1 MDKYKLRKQ
10 IFLAVLIATYL
21 PPIFLA
27 DYRGAGSAGVLL
39 LGRLFGMLGVILITW
54 QFLLGIRGLVS
65 RIIPDL
71 LWINSIHRFIGTYGF
86 LAICLH
92 PLLVTIY
99 YASVGVNLLVLK
111 FDDPF
116 NFYKAFGTA
125 AFALLTLT
133 WLLSAFARKRLGFRY
148 WKKLH
153 LLVYVMMPLILIHS
167 LNLGVNVGG
176 KGFLHYYWLFIVA
189 VFITAFTYRILLRL
203 GVFRD
208 KYVITEVNH
217 VTKDTT
223 QVVMKPKGSKYL
235 SPEPGQFVYF
245 QPGLLMETHPFT
257 VSHFDNTTHMLAITA
272 KSSGPFSA
280 QVQNLKVGQTV
291 YLDGPFGEFTAEA
304 YLTDKPIVL
313 IAGGIGITPFLKLI
327 ESAKTDLSKRIT
339 LIWGN
344 KTQADIA
351 FADLMQAVG
360 KANPGFKL
368 VNVLSGE
375 PTYSGEKGYITT
387 ELIQK
392 YVEGDLAN
400 YEFFVCG
407 PPVMMDKIMPALD
420 AAGIPESQLHK
431 EKFSL

>member
-27 DYRGAGSAGVLL
+27 DYRGAGSAGLLL

-99 YASVGVNLLVLK
+99 YSSVGVNLLVLK

-116 NFYKAFGTA
+116 NFYKTFGTA

-153 LLVYVMMPLILIHS
+153 LLVYIMMPLILIHS

-189 VFITAFTYRILLRL
+189 VFITVFTYRILLRL

-223 QVVMKPKGSKYL
+223 QVVMKPKGSRYL

-327 ESAKTDLSKRIT
+327 ESAKTDLSKHIT
-339 LIWGN
+339 LI
-344 KTQADIA
+344 
-351 FADLMQAVG
+351 
-360 KANPGFKL
+360 
-368 VNVLSGE
+368 
-375 PTYSGEKGYITT
+375 
-387 ELIQK
+387 
-392 YVEGDLAN
+392 
-400 YEFFVCG
+400 
-407 PPVMMDKIMPALD
+407 
-420 AAGIPESQLHK
+420 
-431 EKFSL
+431 